1 MTQFSMTNSTEGC
14 FQLRYALAGKS
25 GLLLKEM
32 FPYWNNATEEADTTE
47 F

>member
-1 MTQFSMTNSTEGC
+1 MRDPRKTMQGKTMTQFSMTNSTEGC

-25 GLLLKEM
+25 GLLLREM
-32 FPYWNNATEEADTTE
+32 FP